1 MKKIVYLSG
10 GIGGAKLAKGFYN
23 LNDIDLT
30 IIVNTGDDETIHG
43 VRLSPD
49 IDSVI
54 YALAGIE
61 GQFGWGQKNDT
72 FSVSEEYKK
81 YIPQEFNLGDK
92 DLALNLFRN
101 QLFSEG
107 KSLTQITNIIS
118 DKFDLNCKIL
128 PMSDNLVSTKIK
140 TSDSKLLDFQE
151 YFVELKSEPKI
162 NDIIYSESE
171 KADITKEVSN
181 ALDEADK
188 IVIGPSNPILSIG
201 PILAIQN
208 LKEKLMNSKSTY
220 VVSPFI
226 ENKAI
231 KGPSKKN
238 FEDLGYKSDITGI
251 KEFYNNIGN
260 YYIVQSG
267 DTDKAENTIEK
278 NILFKSTEDST
289 NLARYIVD
297 HE

>member
-10 GIGGAKLAKGFYN
+10 GIGGAKLAKGFYR

-30 IIVNTGDDETIHG
+30 IIVNTGDDETIQG

-54 YALAGIE
+54 YALADIE
-61 GQFGWGQKNDT
+61 GEFGWGQKNDS
-72 FSVSEEYKK
+72 FVVSEEFKK
-81 YIPQEFNLGDK
+81 YLPQEFSIGDK

-107 KSLTQITNIIS
+107 KSLTQITKIIS
-118 DKFDLNCKIL
+118 DKLGLSCKIL
-128 PMSDNLVSTKIK
+128 PMSDNSVSTKLK
-140 TSDSKLLDFQE
+140 TTTDKLLDFQE
-151 YFVELKSEPKI
+151 YFVELKSEPNL
-162 NDIIYSESE
+162 NDVIYLNSED
-171 KADITKEVSN
+171 ANITTEVSK
-181 ALDEADK
+181 AIEEAEK

-201 PILAIQN
+201 PILSLEN
-208 LKEKLMNSKSTY
+208 LKEKLINDEATY
-220 VVSPFI
+220 IVSPFI
-226 ENKAI
+226 QDKAI

-238 FEDLGYKSDITGI
+238 FENLGYKSDITGL
-251 KEFYNNIGN
+251 KKFYNNVGN
-260 YYIVQSG
+260 FYIVHNG
-267 DTDKAENTIEK
+267 DSDDAENTIEK
-278 NILFKSTEDST
+278 NILFNSMTDSI

>member
-72 FSVSEEYKK
+72 FSVNEEYKK

-101 QLFSEG
+101 QLFSQG
-107 KSLTQITNIIS
+107 KSLTQITNIIT

-140 TSDSKLLDFQE
+140 TSNGKLLDFQE
-151 YFVELKSEPKI
+151 YFVELKSEPEI
-162 NDIIYSESE
+162 SDVIYSESE
-171 KADITKEVSN
+171 KADITMEVSN
-181 ALDEADK
+181 ALDQADK
-188 IVIGPSNPILSIG
+188 IVVGPSNPILSIG

-208 LKEKLMNSKSTY
+208 LKEKLTNNSSTY

-251 KEFYNNIGN
+251 KEFYNDIGN

-278 NILFKSTEDST
+278 NILFKSTEDSS

>member
-54 YALAGIE
+54 YALAEIE
-61 GQFGWGQKNDT
+61 GRFGWGQKNDT

-81 YIPQEFNLGDK
+81 YLPQEFNLGDK

-107 KSLTQITNIIS
+107 KSLTQITNIIT

-128 PMSDNLVSTKIK
+128 PMTDNLVSTKIK
-140 TSDSKLLDFQE
+140 TTNGKLLDFQE

-162 NDIIYSESE
+162 SEVIYLESE
-171 KADITKEVSN
+171 KADITEEVSN
-181 ALDEADK
+181 ALDQADK
-188 IVIGPSNPILSIG
+188 IVVGPSNPILSIG

-208 LKEKLMNSKSTY
+208 LKEKLTNNSSTY

-251 KEFYNNIGN
+251 KEFYNDIGN

-278 NILFKSTEDST
+278 NILFKSTEDSS

>member
-72 FSVSEEYKK
+72 FSVNEEYKK

-101 QLFSEG
+101 QLFSQG
-107 KSLTQITNIIS
+107 KSLTQITNIIT

-140 TSDSKLLDFQE
+140 TSNGKLLDFQE
-151 YFVELKSEPKI
+151 YFVELKSEPEI
-162 NDIIYSESE
+162 SDVIYSESE
-171 KADITKEVSN
+171 KADITMEVSN
-181 ALDEADK
+181 ALDQADK
-188 IVIGPSNPILSIG
+188 IVVGPSNPILSIG

-208 LKEKLMNSKSTY
+208 LKEKLTNNSSTY

-238 FEDLGYKSDITGI
+238 FEELGYKSDITGI

>member
-10 GIGGAKLAKGFYN
+10 GIGGAKLAKGFYS

-61 GQFGWGQKNDT
+61 GEFGWGQKNDT
-72 FSVSEEYKK
+72 FLVNEEYKK
-81 YIPQEFNLGDK
+81 YFQQEFNLGDK

-107 KSLTQITNIIS
+107 KSLTQITNIIT

-140 TSDSKLLDFQE
+140 TSNGKLLDFQE
-151 YFVELKSEPKI
+151 YFVELKSLPEI
-162 NDIIYSESE
+162 SDVIYSESE
-171 KADITKEVSN
+171 KAKITKEVSN
-181 ALDEADK
+181 ALDQADK
-188 IVIGPSNPILSIG
+188 IVVGPSNPILSIG

-208 LKEKLMNSKSTY
+208 LKEKLTNSSSTY

>member
-10 GIGGAKLAKGFYN
+10 GIGGAKLAKGFYK
-23 LNDIDLT
+23 LKDIDLT

-72 FSVSEEYKK
+72 FSVNKEYKK

-107 KSLTQITNIIS
+107 KSLTQITNIIT

-140 TSDSKLLDFQE
+140 TTNGKLLDFQE

-162 NDIIYSESE
+162 SDVIYSESE
-171 KADITKEVSN
+171 KADITMEVSN
-181 ALDEADK
+181 ALDEAHK

-208 LKEKLMNSKSTY
+208 LKEKLTNSSSTY
-220 VVSPFI
+220 IVSPFI

-238 FEDLGYKSDITGI
+238 FEDLGYKSDVTGI

>member
-10 GIGGAKLAKGFYN
+10 GIGGAKLAKGFYK
-23 LNDIDLT
+23 LKDIDLT

-72 FSVSEEYKK
+72 FSVNKEYKK

-107 KSLTQITNIIS
+107 KSLTQITNIIT

-140 TSDSKLLDFQE
+140 TSNGKLLDFQE

-162 NDIIYSESE
+162 SDVIYSHSE
-171 KADITKEVSN
+171 KADITMEVSN
-181 ALDEADK
+181 ALDEAHK

-208 LKEKLMNSKSTY
+208 LKEKLTNSSSTY
-220 VVSPFI
+220 IVSPFI

-238 FEDLGYKSDITGI
+238 FEDLGYNSDVTGI
-251 KEFYNNIGN
+251 KEFYNDIGN

-278 NILFKSTEDST
+278 NISFKSTEDST

-297 HE
+297 HA

>member
-81 YIPQEFNLGDK
+81 YLPQEFNLGDK

-101 QLFSEG
+101 QLFSQG
-107 KSLTQITNIIS
+107 KSLTQITNIIT

-140 TSDSKLLDFQE
+140 TSNGKLLDFQE
-151 YFVELKSEPKI
+151 YFVELKSEPEI
-162 NDIIYSESE
+162 SDVIYSESE
-171 KADITKEVSN
+171 KADITMEVSN
-181 ALDEADK
+181 ALDQADK
-188 IVIGPSNPILSIG
+188 IVVGPSNPILSIG

-208 LKEKLMNSKSTY
+208 LKEKLTNNSSTY

>member
-72 FSVSEEYKK
+72 FLVNEEYKK
-81 YIPQEFNLGDK
+81 YLPQEFNLGDK
-92 DLALNLFRN
+92 DLALNLYRN
-101 QLFSEG
+101 QLFSQG
-107 KSLTQITNIIS
+107 KSLTQITNIIT

-140 TSDSKLLDFQE
+140 TSNGKLLDFQE
-151 YFVELKSEPKI
+151 YFVELKSEPEI
-162 NDIIYSESE
+162 SDVIYSESE
-171 KADITKEVSN
+171 KADITMEVSN
-181 ALDEADK
+181 ALDQADK
-188 IVIGPSNPILSIG
+188 IVVGPSNPILSIG

-208 LKEKLMNSKSTY
+208 LKEKLTNSSSTY

-238 FEDLGYKSDITGI
+238 FEELGYKSDITGI

>member
-10 GIGGAKLAKGFYN
+10 GIGGAKLAKGFYK
-23 LNDIDLT
+23 LKDIDLT

-72 FSVSEEYKK
+72 FLVNEEYKK

-107 KSLTQITNIIS
+107 KSLTQITNIIT

-140 TSDSKLLDFQE
+140 TSSGKLLDFQE

-162 NDIIYSESE
+162 SDVIYSESE
-171 KADITKEVSN
+171 KADITMEVSN
-181 ALDEADK
+181 ALDQAHK

-208 LKEKLMNSKSTY
+208 LKEKLTNNSSTY
-220 VVSPFI
+220 IVSPFI

-251 KEFYNNIGN
+251 KEFYNGIGN

-278 NILFKSTEDST
+278 NILFKSTEDSS

>member
-72 FSVSEEYKK
+72 FSVNEEYKK

-92 DLALNLFRN
+92 DLALNLYRN
-101 QLFSEG
+101 QLFSQG
-107 KSLTQITNIIS
+107 KSLTQITNIIT

-140 TSDSKLLDFQE
+140 TSNGKLLDFQE
-151 YFVELKSEPKI
+151 YFVELKSEPEI
-162 NDIIYSESE
+162 SDVIYSESE
-171 KADITKEVSN
+171 KADITMEVSN
-181 ALDEADK
+181 ALDQADK
-188 IVIGPSNPILSIG
+188 IVVGPSNPILSIG

>member
-23 LNDIDLT
+23 LNEIDLT
-30 IIVNTGDDETIHG
+30 IIINTGDDETIQG

-61 GQFGWGQKNDT
+61 GKYGWGQRNDSFT
-72 FSVSEEYKK
+72 VSEEFKK
-81 YIPQEFNLGDK
+81 YLPQEFNIGDK

-118 DKFDLNCKIL
+118 DKFGLNCKIL
-128 PMSDNLVSTKIK
+128 PMSNDLVSTKIK
-140 TSDSKLLDFQE
+140 TVDNKLLDFQE
-151 YFVELKSEPKI
+151 YFVELKSEP
-162 NDIIYSESE
+162 NLSDIIYLNSE
-171 KADITKEVSN
+171 KADITSEV
-181 ALDEADK
+181 AIAIGEADK

-201 PILAIQN
+201 PILSIQN
-208 LKEKLMNSKSTY
+208 LMEKLIINKNTY

-226 ENKAI
+226 QKKAI

-238 FEDLGYKSDITGI
+238 FEDLGYKTDITGI
-251 KEFYNNIGN
+251 KDFYKDIGTFF
-260 YYIVQSG
+260 IVQTG
-267 DTDKAENTIEK
+267 DSDEAENTIEE
-278 NILFKSTEDST
+278 NILFKSEKDAI

>member
-72 FSVSEEYKK
+72 FSVNEEYKK

-92 DLALNLFRN
+92 DLALNLYRN
-101 QLFSEG
+101 QLFSKG
-107 KSLTQITNIIS
+107 KSLTQITNIIT

-140 TSDSKLLDFQE
+140 TSNGKLLDFQE
-151 YFVELKSEPKI
+151 YFVELKSEPEI
-162 NDIIYSESE
+162 SDVIYSESE
-171 KADITKEVSN
+171 KADITMEVSN
-181 ALDEADK
+181 ALDQADK
-188 IVIGPSNPILSIG
+188 IVVGPSNPILSIG

-208 LKEKLMNSKSTY
+208 LKEKLTNNSSTY

>member
-72 FSVSEEYKK
+72 FSVNEEYKK

-101 QLFSEG
+101 QLFSQG
-107 KSLTQITNIIS
+107 KSLTQITNIIT

-140 TSDSKLLDFQE
+140 TSNGKLLDFQE
-151 YFVELKSEPKI
+151 YFVELKSEPEI
-162 NDIIYSESE
+162 SDVIYSESE
-171 KADITKEVSN
+171 KADITMEVSN
-181 ALDEADK
+181 ALDQADK
-188 IVIGPSNPILSIG
+188 IVVGPSNPILSIG

-208 LKEKLMNSKSTY
+208 LKEKLTNNSSTY

-238 FEDLGYKSDITGI
+238 FEELGYKSDITGI

-278 NILFKSTEDST
+278 NILFKSLEDST

>member
-72 FSVSEEYKK
+72 FSVNEEYKK

-92 DLALNLFRN
+92 DLALNLYRN
-101 QLFSEG
+101 QLFSQG
-107 KSLTQITNIIS
+107 KSLTQITNIIT

-140 TSDSKLLDFQE
+140 TSNGKLLDFQE
-151 YFVELKSEPKI
+151 YFVELKSEPEI
-162 NDIIYSESE
+162 SDVIYSESE
-171 KADITKEVSN
+171 KADITMEVSN
-181 ALDEADK
+181 ALDQADK
-188 IVIGPSNPILSIG
+188 IVVGPSNPILSIG

-208 LKEKLMNSKSTY
+208 LKEKLTNNSSTY

-238 FEDLGYKSDITGI
+238 FEELGYKSDITGI

>member
-72 FSVSEEYKK
+72 FSVNEEYKK

-92 DLALNLFRN
+92 DLALNLYRN
-101 QLFSEG
+101 QLFSQG
-107 KSLTQITNIIS
+107 KSLTQITNIITN
-118 DKFDLNCKIL
+118 KFDLNCKIL

-140 TSDSKLLDFQE
+140 TSNGKLLDFQE
-151 YFVELKSEPKI
+151 YFVELKSEPEI
-162 NDIIYSESE
+162 SDVIYSESE
-171 KADITKEVSN
+171 KADITMEVSN
-181 ALDEADK
+181 ALDQADK
-188 IVIGPSNPILSIG
+188 IVVGPSNPILSIG

-208 LKEKLMNSKSTY
+208 LKEKLTNNSSTY

>member
-81 YIPQEFNLGDK
+81 YLPQEFKLGNK

-101 QLFSEG
+101 QLFSEE
-107 KSLTQITNIIS
+107 KSLTQITNIIT
-118 DKFDLNCKIL
+118 DKFDLKCKIL

-140 TSDSKLLDFQE
+140 TSNGKLLDFQE

-162 NDIIYSESE
+162 SDVIYLESE

-181 ALDEADK
+181 ALEEADK
-188 IVIGPSNPILSIG
+188 IVVGPSNPILSIG

-208 LKEKLMNSKSTY
+208 LKEKLIINNSTY

-251 KEFYNNIGN
+251 KEFYKNIGN

-267 DTDKAENTIEK
+267 DTDKAENTFEK
-278 NILFKSTEDST
+278 NILFKSIVDST
-289 NLARYIVD
+289 NLASYIVE

>member
-54 YALAGIE
+54 YALAEIE

-81 YIPQEFNLGDK
+81 FIPQEFNLGDK

-107 KSLTQITNIIS
+107 KSLTQITNIIT
-118 DKFDLNCKIL
+118 DKFDLNCKIF
-128 PMSDNLVSTKIK
+128 PMTDNLVSTKIK
-140 TSDSKLLDFQE
+140 TSSGKLLDFQE

-162 NDIIYSESE
+162 SDVFYSESE
-171 KADITKEVSN
+171 KADITEEVSN
-181 ALDEADK
+181 ALDQADK
-188 IVIGPSNPILSIG
+188 IVVGPSNPILSIG
-201 PILAIQN
+201 PILSIQN
-208 LKEKLMNSKSTY
+208 LEEKLTNSNSTY

-278 NILFKSTEDST
+278 NILFKSKEDST
-289 NLARYIVD
+289 KLARYIVD

>member
-72 FSVSEEYKK
+72 FSVNEEYKK

-92 DLALNLFRN
+92 DLALNLYRN
-101 QLFSEG
+101 QLFSQG
-107 KSLTQITNIIS
+107 KSLTQITNIIT

-140 TSDSKLLDFQE
+140 TSDDKLLNFQE
-151 YFVELKSEPKI
+151 YFVELKSEPEI
-162 NDIIYSESE
+162 SDVIYSDSE
-171 KADITKEVSN
+171 KADITMEVSN
-181 ALDEADK
+181 ALDQADK
-188 IVIGPSNPILSIG
+188 IVVGPSNPILSIG

-208 LKEKLMNSKSTY
+208 LKEKLTNNSSTY

-238 FEDLGYKSDITGI
+238 FEELGYKSDITGI

>member
-101 QLFSEG
+101 QLISEG
-107 KSLTQITNIIS
+107 KSLTQITNIIT

-140 TSDSKLLDFQE
+140 TTDGKLLDFQE
-151 YFVELKSEPKI
+151 YFVELKSEPEI
-162 NDIIYSESE
+162 SDVIYSESE
-171 KADITKEVSN
+171 KADITNEVSK
-181 ALDEADK
+181 ALEEANK
-188 IVIGPSNPILSIG
+188 IVVGPSNPILSIG

-208 LKEKLMNSKSTY
+208 LKEKITKNSSTY

-251 KEFYNNIGN
+251 KEFYDNIGN

>member
-54 YALAGIE
+54 YALAEIE

-81 YIPQEFNLGDK
+81 FIPQEFNLGDK

-107 KSLTQITNIIS
+107 KSLTQITNIIT

-128 PMSDNLVSTKIK
+128 PMTDNLVSTKIK
-140 TSDSKLLDFQE
+140 TTNGKLLDFQE

-162 NDIIYSESE
+162 SEVIYLESE
-171 KADITKEVSN
+171 KADTTEEVSN
-181 ALDEADK
+181 ALDQADK
-188 IVIGPSNPILSIG
+188 IVVGPSNPILSIG

-208 LKEKLMNSKSTY
+208 LKEKLTNNSSTY

-278 NILFKSTEDST
+278 NILFKSKEDST
-289 NLARYIVD
+289 KLARYIVD

>member
-81 YIPQEFNLGDK
+81 YLPQEFNLGDK

-101 QLFSEG
+101 QLFSQG
-107 KSLTQITNIIS
+107 KSLTQITNIIT

-140 TSDSKLLDFQE
+140 TSNGKLLDFQE
-151 YFVELKSEPKI
+151 YFVELKSEPEI
-162 NDIIYSESE
+162 SDVIYSESE
-171 KADITKEVSN
+171 KADITMEVSN
-181 ALDEADK
+181 ALDQADK
-188 IVIGPSNPILSIG
+188 IVVGPSNPILSIG

-208 LKEKLMNSKSTY
+208 LKEKLTNSSSTY

>member
-23 LNDIDLT
+23 LNDIDFT
-30 IIVNTGDDETIHG
+30 IVVNTGDDETIHG

-54 YALAGIE
+54 YALAEIE
-61 GQFGWGQKNDT
+61 GKFGWGQKNDT

-81 YIPQEFNLGDK
+81 YLPQEFNLGDK

-107 KSLTQITNIIS
+107 KSLTQITNIIT

-128 PMSDNLVSTKIK
+128 PMTDNLVSTKIK
-140 TSDSKLLDFQE
+140 TTNGKLLDFQE

-162 NDIIYSESE
+162 SEVIYLESE
-171 KADITKEVSN
+171 KADITEEVSN
-181 ALDEADK
+181 ALDQADK
-188 IVIGPSNPILSIG
+188 IVVGPSNPILSIG

-208 LKEKLMNSKSTY
+208 LKEKLTNSSSTY

-278 NILFKSTEDST
+278 NILFKSKEDST
-289 NLARYIVD
+289 KLARYIVD

>member
-72 FSVSEEYKK
+72 FSVNEEYKK
-81 YIPQEFNLGDK
+81 YIQQEFNLGDK
-92 DLALNLFRN
+92 DLALNLYRN
-101 QLFSEG
+101 QLFSKG
-107 KSLTQITNIIS
+107 KSLTQITNIIT

-140 TSDSKLLDFQE
+140 TSNGKLLDFQE
-151 YFVELKSEPKI
+151 YFVELKSEPEI
-162 NDIIYSESE
+162 SDVIYSESE
-171 KADITKEVSN
+171 KADITMEVSN
-181 ALDEADK
+181 ALDQADK
-188 IVIGPSNPILSIG
+188 IVVGPSNPILSIG

-208 LKEKLMNSKSTY
+208 LKEKLTNNSSTY

-238 FEDLGYKSDITGI
+238 FEELGYKSDITGI

>member
-81 YIPQEFNLGDK
+81 YLPQEFNLGDK
-92 DLALNLFRN
+92 DLALNLYRN
-101 QLFSEG
+101 QLFSQG
-107 KSLTQITNIIS
+107 KSLTQITNIIT

-140 TSDSKLLDFQE
+140 TSNGKLLDFQE
-151 YFVELKSEPKI
+151 YFVELKSEPEI
-162 NDIIYSESE
+162 SDVIYLESE
-171 KADITKEVSN
+171 KADITMEVSN
-181 ALDEADK
+181 ALDQADK
-188 IVIGPSNPILSIG
+188 IVVGPSNPILSIG

-208 LKEKLMNSKSTY
+208 LKEKLTNNSSTY

>member
-72 FSVSEEYKK
+72 FSVNEEYKK

-92 DLALNLFRN
+92 DLALNLYRN
-101 QLFSEG
+101 QLFSQG
-107 KSLTQITNIIS
+107 KSLTQITNIIT

-140 TSDSKLLDFQE
+140 TSNGKLLDFQE
-151 YFVELKSEPKI
+151 YFVELKSEPEI
-162 NDIIYSESE
+162 SDVIYSESE
-171 KADITKEVSN
+171 KADITMEVSN
-181 ALDEADK
+181 ALDQADK
-188 IVIGPSNPILSIG
+188 IVVGPSNPILSIG

-208 LKEKLMNSKSTY
+208 LKEKLTNNSSTY

-278 NILFKSTEDST
+278 NILFRSNEDST
-289 NLARYIVD
+289 KLARYIVD

>member
-61 GQFGWGQKNDT
+61 GEFGWGQKNDSFT
-72 FSVSEEYKK
+72 VSEEFKK
-81 YIPQEFNLGDK
+81 YLPQEFNIGDK

-107 KSLTQITNIIS
+107 KSLTKITNIIS

-128 PMSDNLVSTKIK
+128 PMSNDLVSTKIK
-140 TSDSKLLDFQE
+140 TVDNKLLDFQE
-151 YFVELKSEPKI
+151 YFVELKSEP
-162 NDIIYSESE
+162 NLSEIIYLNSE
-171 KADITKEVSN
+171 KADITSEV
-181 ALDEADK
+181 AIAIEEADK

-201 PILAIQN
+201 PILSIQN
-208 LKEKLMNSKSTY
+208 LKEKLIINKNTY

-226 ENKAI
+226 QKKAI

-238 FEDLGYKSDITGI
+238 FEDLGYKSDITGV
-251 KEFYNNIGN
+251 KDFYKDIGTFF
-260 YYIVQSG
+260 IVQTG
-267 DTDKAENTIEK
+267 DSDEAENTIEE
-278 NILFKSTEDST
+278 NILFKSEKDAI

>member
-81 YIPQEFNLGDK
+81 YLPQEFNLGDK

-107 KSLTQITNIIS
+107 KSLTQITNIIT

-128 PMSDNLVSTKIK
+128 PMTDNLVSTKIK
-140 TSDSKLLDFQE
+140 TTNGKLLDFQE

-162 NDIIYSESE
+162 SEVIYLESE
-171 KADITKEVSN
+171 KADITEEVSN
-181 ALDEADK
+181 ALDQADK
-188 IVIGPSNPILSIG
+188 IVVGPSNPILSIG

-208 LKEKLMNSKSTY
+208 LKEKLTNSSSTY

-251 KEFYNNIGN
+251 KEFYKNIGN

-267 DTDKAENTIEK
+267 DTDRAENTIEK
-278 NILFKSTEDST
+278 NILFKSNEDST
-289 NLARYIVD
+289 KLARYIVD

>member
-23 LNDIDLT
+23 LNDIDFT
-30 IIVNTGDDETIHG
+30 IVVNTGDDETIHG

-54 YALAGIE
+54 YSLAEIE
-61 GQFGWGQKNDT
+61 GRFGWGQKNDT

-81 YIPQEFNLGDK
+81 YLPQEFNLGDK

-107 KSLTQITNIIS
+107 KSLTQITNIITH
-118 DKFDLNCKIL
+118 KFDLNCKIL
-128 PMSDNLVSTKIK
+128 PMTDNLVSTKIK
-140 TSDSKLLDFQE
+140 TTNGKLLDFQE

-162 NDIIYSESE
+162 SEVIYLESE
-171 KADITKEVSN
+171 KADITEEVSN
-181 ALDEADK
+181 ALDQADK
-188 IVIGPSNPILSIG
+188 IVVGPSNPILSIG
-201 PILAIQN
+201 PILAIQK
-208 LKEKLMNSKSTY
+208 LKEKLTNSSSTY

-226 ENKAI
+226 QNKAI

>member
-23 LNDIDLT
+23 LNDIDFT

-54 YALAGIE
+54 YALAEIE
-61 GQFGWGQKNDT
+61 GRFGWGQKNDT

-81 YIPQEFNLGDK
+81 YLPQEFNLGDK

-289 NLARYIVD
+289 KLARYIVD

>member
-10 GIGGAKLAKGFYN
+10 GIGGAKLAKGFYK
-23 LNDIDLT
+23 LKDIDLT

-72 FSVSEEYKK
+72 FLVNEEYKK

-107 KSLTQITNIIS
+107 KSLTQITNIIT

-128 PMSDNLVSTKIK
+128 PMSNNLVSTKIK
-140 TSDSKLLDFQE
+140 TSSGKLLDFQE

-162 NDIIYSESE
+162 SDVIYSESE
-171 KADITKEVSN
+171 KADITMEVSN
-181 ALDEADK
+181 ALDQAHK

-208 LKEKLMNSKSTY
+208 LKEKLTNNSSTY
-220 VVSPFI
+220 IVSPFI

-251 KEFYNNIGN
+251 KEFYNGIGN

-278 NILFKSTEDST
+278 NILFKSTEDSS

>member
-23 LNDIDLT
+23 LKDIDLT

-101 QLFSEG
+101 QLFSQG
-107 KSLTQITNIIS
+107 KSLTQITNIIT

-140 TSDSKLLDFQE
+140 TSNGKLLDFQE
-151 YFVELKSEPKI
+151 YFVELKSEPEI
-162 NDIIYSESE
+162 SDVIYSESE
-171 KADITKEVSN
+171 KADITMEVSN
-181 ALDEADK
+181 ALDQADK
-188 IVIGPSNPILSIG
+188 IVVGPSNPILSIG

-208 LKEKLMNSKSTY
+208 LKEKLTNSSSTY

-238 FEDLGYKSDITGI
+238 FEELGYKSDITGI

>member
-101 QLFSEG
+101 QLISEG
-107 KSLTQITNIIS
+107 QSLTQITNIIT

-140 TSDSKLLDFQE
+140 TTDGKLLDFQE
-151 YFVELKSEPKI
+151 YFVELKSEPEI
-162 NDIIYSESE
+162 SDVIYSESE
-171 KADITKEVSN
+171 KADITNEVSK
-181 ALDEADK
+181 ALEEANK
-188 IVIGPSNPILSIG
+188 IVVGPSNPILSIG

-208 LKEKLMNSKSTY
+208 LKEKITKNSSTY

>member
-81 YIPQEFNLGDK
+81 YLPQEFNLGDK

-101 QLFSEG
+101 QLFSQG
-107 KSLTQITNIIS
+107 KSLTQITNIIT

-140 TSDSKLLDFQE
+140 TSNGKLLDFQE
-151 YFVELKSEPKI
+151 YFVELKSEPEI
-162 NDIIYSESE
+162 SDVIYSESE
-171 KADITKEVSN
+171 KADITMEVSN
-181 ALDEADK
+181 ALDQADK
-188 IVIGPSNPILSIG
+188 IVVGPSNPILSIG

-208 LKEKLMNSKSTY
+208 LKEKLINNRSTY

-278 NILFKSTEDST
+278 NILFKSKEDST

>member
-72 FSVSEEYKK
+72 FSVNEEYKK

-107 KSLTQITNIIS
+107 KSLTQITNIIT

-128 PMSDNLVSTKIK
+128 PMTDNLVSTKIK
-140 TSDSKLLDFQE
+140 TTNGKLLDFQE

-162 NDIIYSESE
+162 SEVIYLESE
-171 KADITKEVSN
+171 KADITEEVSN
-181 ALDEADK
+181 ALDQADK
-188 IVIGPSNPILSIG
+188 IVVGPSNPILSIG

-208 LKEKLMNSKSTY
+208 LKEKLTNSSSTY

>member
-1 MKKIVYLSG
+1 MKKIVYISG
-10 GIGGAKLAKGFYN
+10 GIGGAKLAKGFYK

-30 IIVNTGDDETIHG
+30 IIVNTGDDETIQG

-61 GQFGWGQKNDT
+61 GDFGWGQKNDS
-72 FSVSEEYKK
+72 FVVSEEFKK
-81 YIPQEFNLGDK
+81 YLPQEFSIGDK

-107 KSLTQITNIIS
+107 KSLTQITKIIS
-118 DKFDLNCKIL
+118 DKLGLSCKIF
-128 PMSDNLVSTKIK
+128 PMSDNSVSTKLK
-140 TSDSKLLDFQE
+140 TTDDKILDFQE
-151 YFVELKSEPKI
+151 YFVELKSEP
-162 NDIIYSESE
+162 NLSDVIYLNSEYAE
-171 KADITKEVSN
+171 ITTEVSK
-181 ALDEADK
+181 AIEEAEK

-201 PILAIQN
+201 PILSLEK
-208 LKEKLMNSKSTY
+208 LKEKLINDEATY
-220 VVSPFI
+220 IVSPFI
-226 ENKAI
+226 QDKAI

-251 KEFYNNIGN
+251 KKFYNNVGN
-260 YYIVQSG
+260 FYIVHNG
-267 DTDKAENTIEK
+267 DSDNAENTIEK
-278 NILFKSTEDST
+278 NILFNSMTDSI